1 MRCSSAE
8 QHADVAGARRH
19 HQADQLLDR
28 ADVGEVVGRRRH
40 VVHAVGVRHVLEE
53 RVELEQ
59 LLGAAVQIADD
70 RVAVDDALAVDA
82 QLESQHAVGRRMLRP
97 EVELHLLDVE
107 ERLRAWP
114 RRRSRRA

>member
-1 MRCSSAE
+1 MACVASHSRCARDALQLGE
-8 QHADVAGARRH
+8 QHPDVAGARRH
-19 HQADQLLDR
+19 HQPDQLLDR

-59 LLGAAVQIADD
+59 LLGAAVEVADD

-82 QLESQHAVGRRMLRP
+82 
-97 EVELHLLDVE
+97 
-107 ERLRAWP
+107 RA
-114 RRRSRRA
+114 